1 MPIGRSSIRLLC
13 ALISNFGLS
22 ELLGFAAELL
32 LGLSRLFRKLR
43 ILALNLIVVVGDR
56 VDVEGLWGFLSI
68 GLLSGCSLRL
78 ASSRVTRFAS
88 VMSVLLLRVRVGL
101 RRVR

>member
-1 MPIGRSSIRLLC
+1 MLVGFIGQLQLFRSLLGRLSTRLLH
-13 ALISNFGLS
+13 LV
-22 ELLGFAAELL
+22 
-32 LGLSRLFRKLR
+32 
-43 ILALNLIVVVGDR
+43 VVVGDG

-101 RRVR
+101 RCVR